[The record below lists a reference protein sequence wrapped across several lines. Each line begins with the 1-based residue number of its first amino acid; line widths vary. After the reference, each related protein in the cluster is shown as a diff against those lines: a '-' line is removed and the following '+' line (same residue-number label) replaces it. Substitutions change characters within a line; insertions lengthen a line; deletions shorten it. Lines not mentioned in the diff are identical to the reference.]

1 MLDPVC
7 LFQVLS
13 QVFIG
18 QGPTNRNQCSYSTI
32 VHSTLFLTPLA
43 SGARVGAR
51 VEVKKNDLGKVS
63 RIFSLRSKSMLDPV
77 CLSSVFWRRHTSSY
91 NVPAPFTLS
100 PLDCWRTSNAGT
112 WLSNATLRYL
122 SLAERCHTQE
132 FFILLK
138 NEKNPKNEVKFE
150 YFPDQFCSPPPYFFL
165 KTIVSSLGT
174 HTAPQLLLDVSC
186 LLLYS
191 SKNGENV

>member
-1 MLDPVC
+1 
-7 LFQVLS
+7 
-13 QVFIG
+13 
-18 QGPTNRNQCSYSTI
+18 
-32 VHSTLFLTPLA
+32 
-43 SGARVGAR
+43 
-51 VEVKKNDLGKVS
+51 
-63 RIFSLRSKSMLDPV
+63 MLDPV

-150 YFPDQFCSPPPYFFL
+150 YFPDQFCAPPHIF
-165 KTIVSSLGT
+165 
-174 HTAPQLLLDVSC
+174 
-186 LLLYS
+186 S
-191 SKNGENV
+191 SKK

>member
-1 MLDPVC
+1 MGSKKSILISTPSSSPLIC
-7 LFQVLS
+7 YKFLLAEQVYAWPCVSVPNKCPKFCRLL
-13 QVFIG
+13 IG

-77 CLSSVFWRRHTSSY
+77 CLSSVFWRRHTSCSY

-150 YFPDQFCSPPPYFFL
+150 YFPDQFCAPPHIF
-165 KTIVSSLGT
+165 S
-174 HTAPQLLLDVSC
+174 
-186 LLLYS
+186 
-191 SKNGENV
+191 

>member
-1 MLDPVC
+1 MC
-7 LFQVLS
+7 FSIFLFFCFSFSIQLCRLL
-13 QVFIG
+13 IG

-132 FFILLK
+132 YFILLK

-150 YFPDQFCSPPPYFFL
+150 YFPDQFCALPPYFFL
-165 KTIVSSLGT
+165 IFSPSSPET

-186 LLLYS
+186 LFS
-191 SKNGENV
+191 I

>member
-1 MLDPVC
+1 
-7 LFQVLS
+7 
-13 QVFIG
+13 
-18 QGPTNRNQCSYSTI
+18 
-32 VHSTLFLTPLA
+32 
-43 SGARVGAR
+43 
-51 VEVKKNDLGKVS
+51 
-63 RIFSLRSKSMLDPV
+63 MLDPV

-112 WLSNATLRYL
+112 WLSNATIRYL

-150 YFPDQFCSPPPYFFL
+150 YFPDQFCGPPPIFFPKNNSFIPWNTYSNASHARCFVLVLIHQETKRFFCSPGGLFHQETRRFSPGGVPYFFNPPGDQEIL
-165 KTIVSSLGT
+165 LVSWWL
-174 HTAPQLLLDVSC
+174 
-186 LLLYS
+186 
-191 SKNGENV
+191 

>member
-1 MLDPVC
+1 
-7 LFQVLS
+7 
-13 QVFIG
+13 
-18 QGPTNRNQCSYSTI
+18 
-32 VHSTLFLTPLA
+32 
-43 SGARVGAR
+43 
-51 VEVKKNDLGKVS
+51 
-63 RIFSLRSKSMLDPV
+63 MLDPV

-122 SLAERCHTQE
+122 SLAERCHTQI
-132 FFILLK
+132 FFILLE

-150 YFPDQFCSPPPYFFL
+150 YFPDQFCAPPPYFFL

-174 HTAPQLLLDVSC
+174 HTAPQVLLDVSC
-186 LLLYS
+186 LFLVGLFLPITSSLLFCGTVPT
-191 SKNGENV
+191 NNLFPFL